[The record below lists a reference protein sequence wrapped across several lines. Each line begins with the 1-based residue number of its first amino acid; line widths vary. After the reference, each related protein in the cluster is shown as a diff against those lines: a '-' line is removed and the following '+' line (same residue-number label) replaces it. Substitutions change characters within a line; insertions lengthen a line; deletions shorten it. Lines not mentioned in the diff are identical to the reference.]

1 MRKNKKVKKT
11 PGIKTISI
19 HHGDSF
25 SEDTG
30 SIMPPIFSTSTF
42 THGNKS
48 NFDYT
53 RSGNPNFTILENVLR
68 AIEDANHCTVFGS
81 GIAAVTAI
89 TSCMQSGDIILCE
102 SNLYG
107 CTIRMF
113 EKVFKKFGI
122 KIFYCDFTKK
132 EYIKCISEI
141 NPTLIWLESPTNPL
155 LKVLNLEEI
164 CDLASSKNIPVVVDN
179 TFCTAI
185 IQNPLKLGATLSL
198 ISTTKFINGHSDALG
213 GAVLT
218 NSEEWN
224 RKMIF
229 AQKSLGLN
237 PSPFDCWL
245 ITRGLKTLPL
255 RIDQQTKNAEIISQA
270 ISSHKLIEEL
280 IYPFNPLHPQF
291 KLAKK
296 QMNKGGSMIS
306 LKLKLDKY
314 ETFNFCKKLN
324 YFKLAESLGG
334 VESLIC
340 HPATMS
346 HASVDEDTK
355 NKLGIND
362 SFVRLSIGCEDSEDL
377 LSDILLALENFQS

>member
-1 MRKNKKVKKT
+1 MRKNKKIKRN
-11 PGIKTISI
+11 PGLKTISI
-19 HHGDSF
+19 HHGESF
-25 SEDTG
+25 SQDTG
-30 SIMPPIFSTSTF
+30 CVTPPIFATSTF
-42 THGNKS
+42 KHGNKGD
-48 NFDYT
+48 FDYT
-53 RSGNPNFTILENVLR
+53 RSGNPNFKILENVLKS
-68 AIEDANHCTVFGS
+68 IEGANHCTVFSS

-89 TSCMQSGDIILCE
+89 TSSLKSGDKILCE

-122 KIFYCDFTKK
+122 QTFYCDFTKK
-132 EYIKCISEI
+132 EYIQIIAEV

-155 LKVLNLEEI
+155 LKVLNLKEI
-164 CDLASSKNIPVVVDN
+164 CEEANSKNIPVVVDN

-185 IQNPLKLGATLSL
+185 IQNPLDLGATLSL
-198 ISTTKFINGHSDALG
+198 TSTTKFINGHSDALG

-218 NSEEWN
+218 NNEEWN
-224 RKMIF
+224 KKMLF

-255 RIDQQTKNAEIISQA
+255 RIDQQTSNAEIISQE
-270 ISSHKLIEEL
+270 IDSHELVEEL
-280 IYPFNPLHPQF
+280 IYPFNPNHPQF
-291 KLAKK
+291 KLAKE
-296 QMNKGGSMIS
+296 QMKMGGSMIS
-306 LKLKLDKY
+306 LKLKLNKVD
-314 ETFNFCKKLN
+314 TFSFCNRLQ
-324 YFKLAESLGG
+324 YFSLAESLGG

-362 SFVRLSIGCEDSEDL
+362 SLVRLSIGCEECEDL
-377 LSDILLALENFQS
+377 LSDILFTLEDF

>member
-1 MRKNKKVKKT
+1 MRKNKKLKENAGV
-11 PGIKTISI
+11 KTISI

-25 SEDTG
+25 SQEIG
-30 SIMPPIFSTSTF
+30 CIMPPIYATSTF
-42 THGNKS
+42 EYGNKG

-53 RSGNPNFTILENVLR
+53 RSGNPNFKILENVLK
-68 AIEDANHCTVFGS
+68 AIEDANYCTAFSS

-89 TSCMQSGDIILCE
+89 TSSLKSGDKILCE

-122 KIFYCDFTKK
+122 KIFYCDFTTKK
-132 EYIKCISEI
+132 YIEKIANV

-155 LKVLNLEEI
+155 LKVLNLKEI
-164 CDLASSKNIPVVVDN
+164 CKEANSKNIPVVVDN
-179 TFCTAI
+179 TFCTAL

-218 NSEEWN
+218 NNEDWN
-224 RKMIF
+224 SKMLF

-245 ITRGLKTLPL
+245 ITRGIKTLPI
-255 RIDQQTKNAEIISQA
+255 RMDQQARNAEIISQELN
-270 ISSHKLIEEL
+270 SHKLIEEL
-280 IYPFNPLHPQF
+280 IYPFSPNHPQF
-291 KLAKK
+291 KLAKM
-296 QMNKGGSMIS
+296 QMRMGGSIIS
-306 LKLKLDKY
+306 LKLKLNKDN
-314 ETFNFCKKLN
+314 TFIFCKKLK
-324 YFKLAESLGG
+324 YFALAESLGG

-346 HASVDEDTK
+346 HASIDKDTK

-362 SFVRLSIGCEDSEDL
+362 SLVRLSIGCEDSDDL
-377 LSDILLALENFQS
+377 LSDILSVLDNFQL

>member
-1 MRKNKKVKKT
+1 MRKNKKIKRT
-11 PGIKTISI
+11 AGLKTISI
-19 HHGDSF
+19 HHGESF
-25 SEDTG
+25 SQDTG
-30 SIMPPIFSTSTF
+30 CVTPPIFATSTF
-42 THGNKS
+42 KHGNKGD
-48 NFDYT
+48 FDYT
-53 RSGNPNFTILENVLR
+53 RSGNPNFKILENVLKS
-68 AIEDANHCTVFGS
+68 IEGANHCTVFSS

-89 TSCMQSGDIILCE
+89 TSSLKSGDKILCE

-122 KIFYCDFTKK
+122 QTFYCDFTKK
-132 EYIKCISEI
+132 EYIQIIAEV

-155 LKVLNLEEI
+155 LKVLNLKEI
-164 CDLASSKNIPVVVDN
+164 CEEANSNNIPVVVDN

-185 IQNPLKLGATLSL
+185 IQNPLDLGATLSL
-198 ISTTKFINGHSDALG
+198 TSTTKFINGHSDALG

-218 NSEEWN
+218 NNEEWN
-224 RKMIF
+224 KKMLF

-255 RIDQQTKNAEIISQA
+255 RIDQQTSNAEIISQA
-270 ISSHKLIEEL
+270 IDSHELVEEL
-280 IYPFNPLHPQF
+280 IYPFNPNHPQF
-291 KLAKK
+291 KLAKE
-296 QMNKGGSMIS
+296 QMKMGGSMIS
-306 LKLKLDKY
+306 LKLKLNKVD
-314 ETFNFCKKLN
+314 TFSFCNKLQ
-324 YFKLAESLGG
+324 YFSLAESLGG

-362 SFVRLSIGCEDSEDL
+362 SLVRLSIGCEECEDL
-377 LSDILLALENFQS
+377 LSDILFTLEDF